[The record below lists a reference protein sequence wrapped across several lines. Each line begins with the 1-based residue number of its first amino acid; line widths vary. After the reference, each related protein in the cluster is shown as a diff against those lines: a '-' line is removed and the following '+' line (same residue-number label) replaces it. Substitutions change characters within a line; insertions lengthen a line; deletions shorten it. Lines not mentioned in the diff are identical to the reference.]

1 MRNVAMPLVTVIGL
15 QLGGMLRG
23 AVMTEVV
30 FTLPGLGM
38 MITGAVQTREY
49 LVVQAGI
56 MITALLFLTV
66 NFAVARPYTLLAPRL
81 RQHGR

>member
-1 MRNVAMPLVTVIGL
+1 
-15 QLGGMLRG
+15 MLRG

-56 MITALLFLTV
+56 MITGPWWCAQV
-66 NFAVARPYTLLAPRL
+66 MSRPWVPDGAA
-81 RQHGR
+81 GRGRCP